1 MTSTPQR
8 YGNVKG
14 TLSSLNIRS
23 LSPTIV
29 EISRETTWFPFFP
42 KTTWVE
48 YVFTDAEAA
57 KKFRDLRD
65 ERDEFSIRLAQQD
78 TALKTLRAKLKDA
91 EAKLSEVNQLKRDV
105 QSITKRHNDLKK
117 KGDRWLE
124 EIQGLRTKVQQANSE
139 NIKALNAA
147 NRSEQKYQQA
157 VSASERKERQLM
169 SENDRLNQELNALR
183 QEMKQAEESK
193 EHTQRLLK
201 VLPELSGTPFGVER
215 ALQDHGV
222 EIQPIT
228 RAASYPPLAGP
239 TSAYTRPTLDH
250 PQVSV
255 RGLCMSK
262 ERENVQMS
270 QDAMAFEVRDDE
282 LYLAVADGVTSSSR
296 SREWAHRIARASLSR
311 QPVDALERAQ
321 TEHREA
327 ASLRTKL
334 APARESWMAKG
345 VEDKPGQATLVRMHQ
360 SQSGSIE
367 LQRKGDVWGAV
378 FVDDAWN
385 IIMDP
390 STVNA
395 TTAIDSHQPIVFDED
410 IVIDQPQ
417 RMLLMTDGVNPAS
430 AEGLEALWNALH
442 EDDES
447 SFDGWLRAAADS
459 DTFADDDVSVVAIDF
474 RGA

>member
-8 YGNVKG
+8 YGNVRG
-14 TLSSLNIRS
+14 TLPSLNIRS

-65 ERDEFSIRLAQQD
+65 ERDALSVRAIQQETVLKSLRTELA
-78 TALKTLRAKLKDA
+78 DA
-91 EAKLSEVNQLKRDV
+91 EAELSEVDQLKREI
-105 QSITKRHNDLKK
+105 QFRSKLYNDLKK
-117 KGDRWLE
+117 KGDRWLD
-124 EIQGLRTKVQQANSE
+124 EIQGLRNKVQQANSE

-147 NRSEQKYQQA
+147 HRSEQKYQQA
-157 VSASERKERQLM
+157 VISSERKERQLM
-169 SENDRLNQELNALR
+169 SENDRLNGELNALR
-183 QEMKQAEESK
+183 QEIKQAQESK

-201 VLPELSGTPFGVER
+201 VLPELRGTPFGVER

-222 EIQPIT
+222 DIQPIT
-228 RAASYPPLAGP
+228 WAASYPPLAGP

-250 PQVSV
+250 PKVSV

-262 ERENVQMS
+262 ERGNVQMS

-311 QPVDALERAQ
+311 HPVKALERAQ

-360 SQSGSIE
+360 SHNGTIA

-385 IIMDP
+385 VIMDP

-410 IVIDQPQ
+410 TVIDQPQ
-417 RMLLMTDGVNPAS
+417 RMLLMTDGVNPTS
-430 AEGLEALWNALH
+430 SEGLEALWNALH
-442 EDDES
+442 DDDES
-447 SFDGWLRAAADS
+447 SFDGWLRAAADA

-474 RGA
+474 MGA